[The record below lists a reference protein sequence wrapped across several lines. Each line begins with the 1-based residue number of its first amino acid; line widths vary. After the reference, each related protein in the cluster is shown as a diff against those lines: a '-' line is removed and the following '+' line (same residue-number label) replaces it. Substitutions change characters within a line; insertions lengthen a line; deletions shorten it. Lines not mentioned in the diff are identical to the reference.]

1 MSTQVQFR
9 RGTTTQN
16 NAFTGAIGE
25 ISVDTDLKTIRLHD
39 GTTAGGGSAM
49 LNNVSSQT
57 ALNKTFSTGS
67 VWQGNAVALA
77 YGGTGS
83 SLSAVAG
90 AVAYSTSGGLSLSS
104 SGTSGQLLVSG
115 GTGAP
120 TWVSA
125 STISAGTSALA
136 ATATNIA
143 GGSAGQLMI
152 QADTG
157 LTSFITAGSAG
168 TFLKSAGAGYAPTWA
183 SADVTIGTTTIALGG
198 TSLSLAGVST
208 ITTTGNVTV
217 GGNLIVNGTTTTINA
232 TTVQVADKNIELG
245 LVGTPTDTTAE
256 GGGITLKGA
265 IDKTIIWGAATGW
278 QLDDSIKTTRAFIAT
293 TSSTTPTPILTAAT
307 STYRS
312 GGLQIQVTNGA
323 AYKLANLMFVHD
335 GTTVSL
341 SENYLVGMDV
351 QTASTNTAFT
361 ASISAGVLTVYA
373 TASSG
378 TSVVKGEATLFK
390 V

>member
-183 SADVTIGTTTIALGG
+183 SADVTIGTTTISLGSSS
-198 TSLSLAGVST
+198 TTLAGLT
-208 ITTTGNVTV
+208 AITTVDLTV
-217 GGNLIVNGTTTTINA
+217 NGNLTVNGTTTNIN
-232 TTVQVADKNIELG
+232 TVNLTVTDKNIELG
-245 LVGTPTDTTAE
+245 KVASPTDTTAE

-265 IDKTIIWGAATGW
+265 TDKTIIWGAATGW
-278 QLDDSIKTTRAFIAT
+278 QTDDSILTRRAFTGT
-293 TSSTTPTPILTAAT
+293 TSSTTATAMLAIPTA
-307 STYRS
+307 TYRS
-312 GGLQIQVTNGA
+312 GIIEAQVVNGT
-323 AYKLANLMFVHD
+323 AYRVLRLMFVHD
-335 GTTVSL
+335 GTTVTL
-341 SENYLVGMDV
+341 SENYLAGLEV
-351 QTASTNTAFT
+351 QTATTNTTFT
-361 ASISAGVLTVYA
+361 ASISAGTLTVYA